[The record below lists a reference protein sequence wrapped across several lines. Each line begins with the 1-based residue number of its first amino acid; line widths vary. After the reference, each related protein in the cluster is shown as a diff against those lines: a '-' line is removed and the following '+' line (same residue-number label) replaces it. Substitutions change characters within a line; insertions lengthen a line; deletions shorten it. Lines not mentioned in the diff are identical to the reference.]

1 MIFPHPESCSSCTF
15 RSAPGP
21 PLKMPRVPRLLKRL
35 DGGNARIRQLVP
47 IDDHLATT
55 TEEGVRFTLA
65 LDIAGCL
72 WATNRDTG
80 YNWE

>member
-1 MIFPHPESCSSCTF
+1 
-15 RSAPGP
+15 
-21 PLKMPRVPRLLKRL
+21 MPRVPRLLKRL

-65 LDIAGCL
+65 LDDAG
-72 WATNRDTG
+72 
-80 YNWE
+80 